1 MLAKVTAAHKWKP
14 GLGDID
20 EAWTGFRKGR
30 EESLSKLFCH
40 YYNHLYN
47 YGCNIAQSEELVRD
61 CIQDLFL
68 RLWNRRKKISEAHS
82 VKSYLLCSLKRLI
95 LRKIKKTDGRKKRN
109 NTYVEDYFEE
119 VVNIEEM
126 MIHFETK
133 KQQERQ
139 LARSLESLS
148 GRQKEAI
155 YLRFYEGLSTNE
167 AAFVMQIN
175 KQSVYNHVSEAIKK
189 LEVFVKDDK
198 AG

>member
-1 MLAKVTAAHKWKP
+1 MLAKVTAANKWKP
-14 GLGDID
+14 ELRDID

-30 EESLSKLFCH
+30 EESLSRLFCH
-40 YYNHLYN
+40 YYDHLYN
-47 YGCNIAQSEELVRD
+47 YGCNMVQSEELVKD

-68 RLWNRRKKISEAHS
+68 RLWDRRKKISDAHS

-95 LRKIKKTDGRKKRN
+95 LRKVKKADGRKRRN

-133 KQQERQ
+133 NYRKRQ
-139 LARSLESLS
+139 LSRSLESLN

-155 YLRFYEGLSTNE
+155 YLRFYEGLSTDE
-167 AAFVMQIN
+167 TAYIMQIN
-175 KQSVYNHVSEAIKK
+175 KQSVYNHVSQAIKK
-189 LEVFVKDDK
+189 LEIFVKDS
-198 AG
+198 